1 MLYGRWPRVLQ
12 FSNVGK
18 SVLKIAVLSD
28 THAYSIE
35 DIPRKVVDSLSKVDL
50 IVHAGDFTAKG
61 VLDGL
66 KKLGELKAVQ
76 GNMDSMEIRSKLP
89 IKETVEVGGKTIGVT
104 HGSGAPWGIEQRVRR
119 MFDQVDVIVYGH
131 SHESQN
137 RVIDGILFFNPGR
150 ASNSFGILVIGE
162 EDVEGEILSSR

>member
-1 MLYGRWPRVLQ
+1 MLYGRRPRVLQ
-12 FSNVGK
+12 SLSVGK
-18 SVLKIAVLSD
+18 CVLKIGVLSD

-50 IVHAGDFTAKG
+50 IIHAGDFTAMG

-66 KKLGELKAVQ
+66 KKLGEVKAVQ
-76 GNMDSMEIRSKLP
+76 GNMDSMVIRSKLP
-89 IKETVEVGGKTIGVT
+89 IKETIEVGGKRIGVT

-131 SHESQN
+131 SHEAQN
-137 RVIDGILFFNPGR
+137 KVIDGILFFNPGR
-150 ASNSFGILVIGE
+150 ASDSFGILMIG
-162 EDVEGEILSSR
+162 EDVEGEIISSR